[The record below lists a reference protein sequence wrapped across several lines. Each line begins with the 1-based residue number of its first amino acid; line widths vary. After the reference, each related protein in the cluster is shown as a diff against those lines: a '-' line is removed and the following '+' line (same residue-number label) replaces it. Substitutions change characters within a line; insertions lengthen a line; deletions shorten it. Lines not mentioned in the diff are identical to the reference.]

1 MPDVEG
7 VYDRQSY
14 EVEKADALD
23 KLAALAQT
31 VINPFR
37 GQCRRPVTAF
47 GPDALTTLI

>member
-31 VINPFR
+31 VINQLR
-37 GQCRRPVTAF
+37 GQCRPVTAF